1 MSTAIAGVSVAEIF
15 EQILSKAGSSAS
27 IKENVKIDKRKDG
40 SFDIT
45 LTKKGEE
52 VAADFDRAYQLA
64 EEKGPRDKSV
74 LSILDTLNDRW
85 SSYPGVVEN
94 AINEAVEEKNF
105 DKALEAG
112 EAAIAEW
119 AALLKDAK
127 VSDPTK
133 ITATGNGSGTFVQML
148 ANYEFALERAE
159 KLEEALAVAQ
169 LARTI
174 DPTDPENLISA
185 IVNLSIRLGQPEV
198 AIAEL
203 APLTDSPAPFVLY
216 GRALAYFAMQQP
228 ENATAALQTALRHW
242 PMVAQGISREWT
254 SSTTMPRPGEA
265 VNELQVLYGYYE
277 VFGTAWASVPGAIDW
292 LRREEQAFQR
302 SGGKQ
307 AQHVGLTRSGMKTDG
322 HGNVVAASAQEQ
334 EEALA
339 KAKVVGEDEY
349 TRFLEVSKN
358 NYAYG
363 STTRGKELEE
373 SLQEVFKRELKVA
386 ERIEAI
392 KDILKQWPGHAEA
405 AITLARHYGGEKKWD
420 DALDILEA
428 AIFDLQ
434 KFWPEDLVGSGKI
447 EVDWPSNRGLLR
459 AYAHMVVYLAE
470 ADDDA
475 SARSFAEDYL
485 LINPKDN
492 EGVRQ
497 KAIELALKQGDNETA
512 LKLATEAIDSNA
524 AYIMF
529 GKALALF
536 SLGKKDD
543 ATKALHQA
551 VQSRP
556 KVYRELIADK
566 HRMPSKYNPSY
577 VSFFS
582 QEEAYNYNSL
592 WSGLW
597 RNTMG
602 ALAWLRKEG
611 KNAIMAAKS

>member
-1 MSTAIAGVSVAEIF
+1 MSTVSTGISVSEIF
-15 EQILSKAGSSAS
+15 EQILSKASSSAS
-27 IKENVKIDKRKDG
+27 IKENVKIGKRKDG
-40 SFDIT
+40 RFELS
-45 LTKKGEE
+45 LTKSGEE
-52 VAADFDRAYQLA
+52 VERDFQRAYQLA
-64 EEKGPRDKSV
+64 EEKGPRDKEVMSV
-74 LSILDTLNDRW
+74 LDTLNERW
-85 SSYPGVVEN
+85 SSFPGVVEN
-94 AINEAVEEKNF
+94 KINEAVEEKSF

-112 EAAIAEW
+112 EAAIGEW
-119 AALLKDAK
+119 AALIKEAK
-127 VSDPTK
+127 LTDPSKLASDSS
-133 ITATGNGSGTFVQML
+133 ASGTFIQML

-174 DPTDPENLISA
+174 DPTDPENLLSA
-185 IVNLSIRLGQPEV
+185 VVNLSIRLGQPEV
-198 AIAEL
+198 ALNEL
-203 APLTDSPAPFVLY
+203 VALSDSPAPFVLY

-242 PMVAQGISREWT
+242 PLVAQGISREWT

-265 VNELQVLYGYYE
+265 VNEMQVLYGYYE
-277 VFGTAWASVPGAIDW
+277 VFGSAWASVPGAIDW

-302 SGGKQ
+302 AGGKQ
-307 AQHVGLTRSGMKTDG
+307 AQHVGLTRTGMKTDG
-322 HGNVVAASAQEQ
+322 HGNIVSATAQEQ
-334 EEALA
+334 EEALSN
-339 KAKVVGEDEY
+339 AKVVGEDEY
-349 TRFLEVSKN
+349 ISFLEVSKN
-358 NYAYG
+358 NYAYRL
-363 STTRGKELEE
+363 TTRGKELEE
-373 SLQEVFKRELKVA
+373 LLQEVFKQELKVA
-386 ERIEAI
+386 EKLEAI
-392 KDILKQWPGHAEA
+392 KDLLKQWPGHAEA
-405 AITLARHYGGEKKWD
+405 AITLARHYAGEKKWD
-420 DALDILEA
+420 DSLDILEA

-434 KFWPEDLVGSGKI
+434 KFWPEDLVGKGKV

-470 ADDDA
+470 TGDDA
-475 SARSFAEDYL
+475 SARSFSEDYL

-492 EGVRQ
+492 LGVRQ
-497 KAIELALKQGDNETA
+497 KAIELALKEGDNESA
-512 LKLATEAIDSNA
+512 LKFATEATDSNA

>member
-1 MSTAIAGVSVAEIF
+1 MSTATAAVSVSEIA
-15 EQILSKAGSSAS
+15 EQILSKAGSSSS
-27 IKENVKIDKRKDG
+27 IKENVKVEKRKDG
-40 SFDIT
+40 SVDLS

-52 VAADFDRAYQLA
+52 VDRDFQRAYQLA
-64 EEKGPRDKSV
+64 EEKGPRDKEV
-74 LSILDTLNDRW
+74 MSILDTLNERW
-85 SSYPGVVEN
+85 ISYPGVVEN
-94 AINEAVEEKNF
+94 AINEAVEEKAF
-105 DKALEAG
+105 DKALDAG
-112 EAAIAEW
+112 EKAISEW
-119 AALLKDAK
+119 AALLKEAK
-127 VSDPTK
+127 VTDLTK
-133 ITATGNGSGTFVQML
+133 ITTTGSAGSTFVQML
-148 ANYEFALERAE
+148 ANYEFALERGE

-174 DPTDPENLISA
+174 DPADPENLVSA
-185 IVNLSIRLGQPEV
+185 VINLSIRLGQPEV
-198 AIAEL
+198 ALNEL
-203 APLTDSPAPFVLY
+203 APLSDSPAPFVLY

-242 PMVAQGISREWT
+242 PLVAQGISREWT
-254 SSTTMPRPGEA
+254 SGTTMPRPGEA

-277 VFGTAWASVPGAIDW
+277 VFGAAWASVPGAIDW

-302 SGGKQ
+302 AGGKQ

-322 HGNVVAASAQEQ
+322 HGNIVSATAQEQ
-334 EEALA
+334 EEALNN
-339 KAKVVGEDEY
+339 AKVIGGDEY
-349 TRFLEVSKN
+349 TQLLEVSKDH
-358 NYAYG
+358 YAYR
-363 STTRGKELEE
+363 STERGKELEE
-373 SLQEVFKRELKVA
+373 SLQEVFKRELKYG
-386 ERIEAI
+386 ERIEAL
-392 KDILKQWPGHAEA
+392 KDLLKQWPGHSEA
-405 AITLARHYGGEKKWD
+405 AITLARIYGAEKKWD

-434 KFWPEDLVGSGKI
+434 KFWPEDLVGKGKV

-470 ADDDA
+470 AGDDA

-492 EGVRQ
+492 QGVRQ
-497 KAIELALKQGDNETA
+497 KAIELALKAGDHETA
-512 LKLATEAIDSNA
+512 LKLVTEAQDVNA
-524 AYIMF
+524 AYILF
-529 GKALALF
+529 GKALSLF

-543 ATKALHQA
+543 ATKALHLA

-556 KVYRELIADK
+556 KVYRELIAEK